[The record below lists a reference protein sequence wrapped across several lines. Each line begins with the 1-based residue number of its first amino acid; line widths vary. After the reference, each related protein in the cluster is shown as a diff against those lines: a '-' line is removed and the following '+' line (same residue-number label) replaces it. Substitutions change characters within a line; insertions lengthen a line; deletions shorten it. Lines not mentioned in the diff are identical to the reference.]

1 MNTSVVVDIL
11 ENSPKDSNNLTL
23 NAAATQPLGAPIDPS
38 DIARSAVF
46 LASDDA
52 QWITGVNLPVDGGY
66 VAM

>member
-1 MNTSVVVDIL
+1 MNTAVVVDIL
-11 ENSPKDSNNLTL
+11 ENTSKGSNNLTQ
-23 NAAATQPLGAPIDPS
+23 NAAASQPLGAPIDPS